1 MDYRETFFKKYV
13 SGHANRIYGSQT
25 IDEIERQFPIW
36 RRYFGSFLPASKS
49 ASILDLG
56 TGNGGLVHWLRS
68 SGYENVRGIDVSP
81 EQVEAASE
89 LGIEGIEEGDI
100 MEFLSGKK
108 GSYDRIFARDVFEHF
123 SKEEAFGAAEAAF
136 ASLKPNGCLVI
147 QTVNAENFL
156 WGRLRYGDF
165 THEQAFTKE
174 SASQLFSVAGF
185 REVKVYPQRPVVHG
199 IVSAIRLFLW
209 MAFEAL
215 MRFYLLIEIGSAKGI
230 FTQNL
235 IVCARKQ

>member
-1 MDYRETFFKKYV
+1 MDYREIFFKKYV
-13 SGHANRIYGSQT
+13 SGHADRIYGRQT

-49 ASILDLG
+49 ALILDLG
-56 TGNGGLVHWLRS
+56 TGNGSLVHWLRS
-68 SGYENVRGIDVSP
+68 GGYKNVRGIDVSP
-81 EQVEAASE
+81 EQVKVASE

-108 GSYDRIFARDVFEHF
+108 ESYDRIFARDVFEHF
-123 SKEEAFGAAEAAF
+123 SKEEALGAAKAAF

-147 QTVNAENFL
+147 QTANAENLL

-174 SASQLFSVAGF
+174 SVAQLFSVAGF
-185 REVKVYPQRPVVHG
+185 QEVKIYPQRPVAHG
-199 IVSAIRLFLW
+199 IVSVIRLFLW
-209 MAFEAL
+209 IAFEAL
-215 MRFYLLIEIGSAKGI
+215 MHFYLLIETGSPKGV